1 MSFRSKNLLVTGGC
15 GFIGS
20 NFIDFIL
27 KKYNQVRVINID
39 KLTYA
44 GSIDNTL
51 NFNKNSRYELIVGD
65 ILDNKLVKEVFSK
78 YLIDGVINFAA
89 ETHVDRSIIS
99 PKDFINTNI
108 NGVYNLLS
116 ISYER
121 WFEAPHKLKSEYK
134 NARFHQISTDEVFG
148 SILENSFSENSP
160 YKPNSPYSAS
170 KASADMLVRSFN
182 RTYGLNVTTTI
193 CSNNFGPNQ
202 HNEKFLPKL
211 INSLKDFTS
220 FPLYGDGKNQRDWIH
235 VDDHCSAIELI
246 FNEAENGEKFNVGS
260 GLSIS
265 NIQII
270 KMINSLTNRNIKL
283 SFVEDR
289 HGHDFRYSLNC
300 SKIKEKFKW
309 QPKIKFESYLR
320 ELVLN

>member
-99 PKDFINTNI
+99 PKDLMKD
-108 NGVYNLLS
+108 G
-116 ISYER
+116 
-121 WFEAPHKLKSEYK
+121 LK
-134 NARFHQISTDEVFG
+134 H
-148 SILENSFSENSP
+148 
-160 YKPNSPYSAS
+160 
-170 KASADMLVRSFN
+170 
-182 RTYGLNVTTTI
+182 
-193 CSNNFGPNQ
+193 
-202 HNEKFLPKL
+202 L
-211 INSLKDFTS
+211 IN
-220 FPLYGDGKNQRDWIH
+220 
-235 VDDHCSAIELI
+235 
-246 FNEAENGEKFNVGS
+246 
-260 GLSIS
+260 
-265 NIQII
+265 
-270 KMINSLTNRNIKL
+270 
-283 SFVEDR
+283 
-289 HGHDFRYSLNC
+289 
-300 SKIKEKFKW
+300 
-309 QPKIKFESYLR
+309 
-320 ELVLN
+320 